1 MTKQEYI
8 DKWRG
13 VYVQRKKR
21 IQILSNLLENI
32 DIYHRVDVTHCK
44 ECVEA
49 EARTIYIMLSELE
62 DEVE

>member
-1 MTKQEYI
+1 MTKGEYI
-8 DKWRG
+8 GKWRKI
-13 VYVQRKKR
+13 YAQRKKR

-49 EARTIYIMLSELE
+49 EARTIDTMLLELE